1 MHMHH
6 QPAITAK
13 SHKIMLQLR
22 NWIILVLAVGGL
34 VACSSKPLVPYT
46 TDTPPLVLAP
56 VSHAGVEDGRARF
69 REIFCTVLELR
80 GNKLPDYRPCEEALT
95 RLGAEPAGSGASV
108 DTGPSRTG
116 LMVGVVPG
124 VGWECIEGWLN
135 NDEIAISHISDMGFK
150 GFRIRVDGLS
160 GTEINARQIRDA
172 ILALP
177 PEDKDRPL
185 ALIGYSKGAPDI
197 LQAIVSYPEL
207 RKRVVAVISA
217 AGAIGGSP
225 LAIPADQKDLGIM
238 KYVPKSEC
246 TAGDGGAMDALRPL
260 TRQTW
265 LARYPLPQDLKYY
278 SLVTLPE
285 PERISS
291 VMGTTYKQLAQIDPR
306 NDGQVLFYDQVIP
319 NSTLLAYVNA
329 DHWALAVP
337 IARSHSFIGST
348 LVDKNDYPREA
359 LLEAILR
366 FVEEDLS
373 K

>member
-1 MHMHH
+1 
-6 QPAITAK
+6 
-13 SHKIMLQLR
+13 MLQIK
-22 NWIILVLAVGGL
+22 NWIVVTLVAVGL
-34 VACSSKPLVPYT
+34 ASCSSKPLVTYT
-46 TDTPPLVLAP
+46 TDTPPLVLVP
-56 VSHAGVEDGRARF
+56 TSYAGVEDERARF

-80 GNKLPDYRPCEEALT
+80 AGDLPDYRPCEEALT
-95 RLGAEPAGSGASV
+95 RLGAEPAGSGAPV

-124 VGWECIEGWLN
+124 VGWECLEGWLN
-135 NDEIAISHISDMGFK
+135 YDELASEHIGKLGFK

-177 PEDKDRPL
+177 PEDKNRPL
-185 ALIGYSKGAPDI
+185 VLIGYSKGAPDI

-207 RKRVVAVISA
+207 RERVTAVISA
-217 AGAIGGSP
+217 AGAVGGSP
-225 LAIPADQKDLGIM
+225 LAIPAEQKDLGIM
-238 KYVPKSEC
+238 KYVPKAEC
-246 TAGDGGAMDALRPL
+246 TAGDGGAIDSLRPR
-260 TRQTW
+260 TRQGW
-265 LARYPLPQDLKYY
+265 LARNPLPQDLKYY

-285 PERISS
+285 PENISS
-291 VMGTTYKQLAQIDPR
+291 IMGTAYRQLSQIDPR

-319 NSTLLAYVNA
+319 NSTLLAYINA

-366 FVEEDLS
+366 FVEEDLYPTKS
-373 K
+373 KIQK

>member
-1 MHMHH
+1 
-6 QPAITAK
+6 
-13 SHKIMLQLR
+13 MLHLK
-22 NWIILVLAVGGL
+22 NLAVILMLTAGGL

-46 TDTPPLVLAP
+46 TDTPPLVLTPA
-56 VSHAGVEDGRARF
+56 SYAGVVDGRARF

-80 GNKLPDYRPCEEALT
+80 GNDLPDYRPCEEALT
-95 RLGAEPAGSGASV
+95 RLGTEPAGSGAAV

-116 LMVGVVPG
+116 LMIGVVPG
-124 VGWECIEGWLN
+124 VGWECIAGWLN
-135 NDEIAISHISDMGFK
+135 HDELANSHIGDMGFK

-160 GTEINARQIRDA
+160 GTENNARQIRDA

-177 PEDKDRPL
+177 PADRDRPL
-185 ALIGYSKGAPDI
+185 VLVGYSKGAPDI

-207 RKRVVAVISA
+207 RERIVAVISA
-217 AGAIGGSP
+217 SGSIGGSP

-238 KYVPKSEC
+238 KYAPKSEC
-246 TAGDGGAMDALRPL
+246 TAGDGGAMDSLRPT
-260 TRQTW
+260 TRQSW
-265 LARYPLPQDLKYY
+265 LARNPLPQGLKYY

-291 VMGTTYKQLAQIDPR
+291 VLGTSYKQLAQIDPR

-319 NSTLLAYVNA
+319 NSTLLAYINA

-366 FVEEDLS
+366 FVEEDLLLQGYPPKS
-373 K
+373 SVQD

>member
-1 MHMHH
+1 MHR
-6 QPAITAK
+6 QPEITVRL
-13 SHKIMLQLR
+13 HIIMLQSR
-22 NWIILVLAVGGL
+22 NWIIVMLATSGL

-46 TDTPPLVLAP
+46 TDTPPLVLVPA
-56 VSHAGVEDGRARF
+56 SYAGVEDGRARF

-80 GNKLPDYRPCEEALT
+80 GNDLPDYRPCEEALT
-95 RLGAEPAGSGASV
+95 RLGDEPAGSGTAV
-108 DTGPSRTG
+108 DTGPSRTA
-116 LMVGVVPG
+116 LMVGIVPG

-135 NDEIAISHISDMGFK
+135 YDEIATDHINVMGFK
-150 GFRIRVDGLS
+150 KFRIRVDGLS

-185 ALIGYSKGAPDI
+185 VLIGYSKGAPDI

-207 RKRVVAVISA
+207 RERVVAMIST

-225 LAIPADQKDLGIM
+225 LAIPADQNDLSIM

-246 TAGDGGAMDALRPL
+246 TAGDGGAIDSLRPI
-260 TRQTW
+260 TRQAW
-265 LARYPLPQDLKYY
+265 LARNPLPQDLKYY
-278 SLVTLPE
+278 SVVTLPE

-291 VMGTTYKQLAQIDPR
+291 VMNMTYNQLAQIDSR
-306 NDGQVLFYDQVIP
+306 NDGQLLFYDQVIP
-319 NSTLLAYVNA
+319 NSTLLAYINA
-329 DHWALAVP
+329 DHWAVAVP
-337 IARSHSFIGST
+337 IARSHTFIGST

-366 FVEEDLS
+366 FVEEDLA